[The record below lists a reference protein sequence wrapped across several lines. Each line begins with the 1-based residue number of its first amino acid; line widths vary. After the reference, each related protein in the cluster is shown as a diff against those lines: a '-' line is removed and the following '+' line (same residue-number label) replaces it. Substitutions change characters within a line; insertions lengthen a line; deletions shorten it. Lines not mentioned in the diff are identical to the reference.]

1 MQTVFSETITRVG
14 AMKTI
19 DTEFKREIA
28 ACPGGEHIMRCF
40 ACGTCVLSCPVSEV
54 TADYSPRRIIRMILL
69 GMKEEV
75 LGSEAIWYC
84 MSCYRCHVRCPQD
97 VKYPEIM
104 RVLRKLAVE
113 QGYVTP
119 GFITAVNE
127 VDIAAQKIR
136 RDMLKSILKKRDS
149 ITKEDIAEIRTLSGN
164 GARGR

>member
-1 MQTVFSETITRVG
+1 MEHRIQGG

-19 DTEFKREIA
+19 DPEFKREVA
-28 ACPGGEHIMRCF
+28 GCPGGEHIMRCF

-54 TADYSPRRIIRMILL
+54 TADYSPRRIIHMILL
-69 GMKEEV
+69 GMKDEV
-75 LGSEAIWYC
+75 LGSGAIWYC

-113 QGYVTP
+113 QGYVKP

-127 VDIAAQKIR
+127 VDIAAQEIR
-136 RDMLKSILKKRDS
+136 RDMLKRIIEKRDS
-149 ITKEDIAEIRTLSGN
+149 ITQEEIAEIRNYSKTRLGKHE
-164 GARGR
+164 